1 MFINSFFRRFL
12 NVLFT
17 LTLCVPLF
25 AQTIA
30 PDEQK
35 LADVAA
41 GKVAQAH
48 AIWWGFDANDS
59 TAQLQAAL
67 DCNAPVII
75 VDCPVIDG
83 KAHPWIVRPLDI
95 KGNREIVFAQNAELL
110 AKKGEFLGKADSLVK
125 IVGQSNVTLR
135 AEKAGTA
142 TLRMRKTDYHQAP
155 YQKAEWRH
163 ALNIKSSSNIVVDG
177 LNMVDS
183 GGDGIYL
190 GKSIRG
196 VTNKNVTIRNVVC
209 DGNNRQGISVIT
221 AEDLL
226 IENTILRNTWG
237 TAPQAGIDFEP
248 NQDDEKLAN
257 CVMRN
262 CVCENNAG
270 AGIDMYLPN
279 LKRKSGDVGIVLDNV
294 VSRNN
299 GRASVALTVN
309 NTEDESLTGR
319 IVIRNCRFE
328 NDRGGIQLRSVAQNG
343 ATVDVENTTLKR
355 CSILPNE
362 KNSVYQSPIH
372 LSSRPNDETAFG
384 SVTIKNVTIIDDC
397 TGIDGERPV
406 MDYFDSSIN
415 GYGISNVSASIKLVS
430 NGSEQTFDLDK
441 LDVQKLFPT
450 INSRQIPRLKPDVQ
464 ALVPV
469 NDASDSPKEFDRIYC
484 RSNAQYLLYAKSGQT
499 VHFVLEQRRVGR
511 SDPAVKPVL
520 LTAPSGKTTKLPST
534 EMGKQQNYIFA
545 ATETG
550 VYKIDVEV
558 GAHAVALRECY
569 ALEPSEYYIPMITD
583 VFKEIK
589 KFSVPVAINGE
600 KAVHL
605 VSSVGSLYF
614 YVPEGTKEFGVKVF
628 GAGSECVKATIFD
641 PAGNPVWQQDNI
653 SAAVGYFTEEGKI
666 PPAGVWRIH
675 FDRPSQG
682 VLEDFGFVLLGIPSL
697 PGSNLD
703 GLLKE
708 QKKTYLP

>member
-1 MFINSFFRRFL
+1 MFIHSFFRRFL
-12 NVLFT
+12 IVLFAA
-17 LTLCVPLF
+17 LLCVPLF

-35 LADVAA
+35 LADVAS
-41 GKVAQAH
+41 GKIQTAH

-83 KAHPWIVRPLDI
+83 KAYPWIVCPLTV

-110 AKKGEFLGKADSLVK
+110 AKQGEFLKRNDCLVSV
-125 IVGQSNVTLR
+125 VGQENVTLR

-142 TLRMRKTDYHQAP
+142 TLRMRKTDYYKEP
-155 YQKAEWRH
+155 YLKAEWRH

-177 LNMVDS
+177 LNLVDS

-190 GKSIRG
+190 GKSMHG

-221 AEDLL
+221 AENLL

-309 NTEDESLTGR
+309 NTEDESLIGR

-328 NDRGGIQLRSVAQNG
+328 NDRGGIQIRSLAQNG
-343 ATVDVENTTLKR
+343 ATVEVENTTLKG

-384 SVTIKNVTIIDDC
+384 TVTFKNVTIIDDC
-397 TGIDGERPV
+397 AGLDGERPL
-406 MDYFDSSIN
+406 MEFKDYSIN
-415 GYGISNVSASIKLVS
+415 GYGVNNVSGSFKLVS
-430 NGSEQTFDLDK
+430 NGSEQTFELDK
-441 LDVQKLFPT
+441 SDVQKLFPA
-450 INSRQIPRLKPDVQ
+450 INARQIPRLKTDAN

-469 NDASDSPKEFDRIYC
+469 NAAASNAKEFDRIYC
-484 RSNAQYLLYAKSGQT
+484 RSKAQYLFYAKSGQEIR
-499 VHFVLEQRRVGR
+499 FVLEQRRVGR

-520 LTAPSGKTTKLPST
+520 LTVPSGKTTKLPST
-534 EMGKQQNYIFA
+534 EMGKQKEYTFTA
-545 ATETG
+545 SETG
-550 VYKIDVEV
+550 VYMIDVEV
-558 GAHAVALRECY
+558 GAHAVAMRDCN
-569 ALEPSEYYIPMITD
+569 
-583 VFKEIK
+583 
-589 KFSVPVAINGE
+589 VPAAING
-600 KAVHL
+600 ATPVHL
-605 VSSVGSLYF
+605 VYSVGSLYF
-614 YVPEGTKEFGVKVF
+614 YVPEGTKEFGVKAF
-628 GAGSECVKATIFD
+628 GAGAEQVRVTIFD
-641 PAGNPVWQQDNI
+641 PAGNQVWQQDNI
-653 SAAVGYFTEEGKI
+653 SAAVGYFTEEGTT

-682 VLEDFGFVLLGIPSL
+682 VLEDFGFVLVGVPSL
-697 PGSNLD
+697 PGPNPNA
-703 GLLKE
+703 LLNSKE
-708 QKKTYLP
+708 

>member
-1 MFINSFFRRFL
+1 MFIHSFFRRFL

-41 GKVAQAH
+41 GKIAQAH

-83 KAHPWIVRPLDI
+83 KAYPWIVRPLDI
-95 KGNREIVFAQNAELL
+95 KENREIVFAQNAELL

-190 GKSIRG
+190 GKSMHG

-221 AEDLL
+221 AENLL

-257 CVMRN
+257 CIMKN

-279 LKRKSGDVGIVLDNV
+279 LKRKSGDISIVLDNV

-299 GRASVALTVN
+299 ARASVALTVN
-309 NTEDESLTGR
+309 NTEEESLTGR

-328 NDRGGIQLRSVAQNG
+328 NDRGGIQIRSLAQNG
-343 ATVDVENTTLKR
+343 ATVEVENTTLKG

-362 KNSVYQSPIH
+362 KNSAYQSPIL

-384 SVTIKNVTIIDDC
+384 TVTFKNVTIIDDC
-397 TGIDGERPV
+397 TGLDGERPL
-406 MDYFDSSIN
+406 MEFKDYSIN
-415 GYGISNVSASIKLVS
+415 GYGVNNVSGSFKLVS
-430 NGSEQTFDLDK
+430 NGSEQTFEFDK
-441 LDVQKLFPT
+441 RDVQKLFPA
-450 INSRQIPRLKPDVQ
+450 INARQIPRLKPDANAV
-464 ALVPV
+464 VPV
-469 NDASDSPKEFDRIYC
+469 NDAFDSPKEFDKIYC
-484 RSNAQYLLYAKSGQT
+484 RSRAQYWLYAKSGQEIR
-499 VHFVLEQRRVGR
+499 FVLEQRRVGR

-520 LTAPSGKTTKLPST
+520 LTTPSGKTTKLPST
-534 EMGKQQNYIFA
+534 EMGKLKEYAFTA
-545 ATETG
+545 SETG
-550 VYKIDVEV
+550 VYTIDVEV
-558 GAHAVALRECY
+558 GSHSVAMRGCN
-569 ALEPSEYYIPMITD
+569 A
-583 VFKEIK
+583 
-589 KFSVPVAINGE
+589 PVAING
-600 KAVHL
+600 ATPVHL

-614 YVPEGTKEFGVKVF
+614 YVPEGTKEFGMKVF
-628 GAGSECVKATIFD
+628 GAGAEQVKVTIFD
-641 PAGNPVWQQDNI
+641 PAGNQVWQQDNV
-653 SAAVGYFTEEGKI
+653 SAAIGFFTDEGKT

-682 VLEDFGFVLLGIPSL
+682 ILEDFGFVLLGVPTL
-697 PGSNLD
+697 PGPNPD
-703 GLLKE
+703 ALLKSKE
-708 QKKTYLP
+708 

>member
-1 MFINSFFRRFL
+1 MFIHSFFRRFTST
-12 NVLFT
+12 LFVT
-17 LTLCVPLF
+17 LICVPLF

-41 GKVAQAH
+41 GKIAQAH

-83 KAHPWIVRPLDI
+83 KALPWIVRPLTV
-95 KGNREIVFAQNAELL
+95 KGNREIVFAQNVELF
-110 AKKGEFLGKADSLVK
+110 AKQGEFLKRNDCLVSV
-125 IVGQSNVTLR
+125 VGQSNVTLR

-142 TLRMRKTDYHQAP
+142 TFRMRKTDYHKEP
-155 YQKAEWRH
+155 YLKAEWRH

-177 LNMVDS
+177 LNLVDS

-190 GKSIRG
+190 GTSIRG

-221 AEDLL
+221 AENLL

-248 NQDDEKLAN
+248 NLDDEKLAN

-270 AGIDMYLPN
+270 AGIDMYIPN

-328 NDRGGIQLRSVAQNG
+328 NDRGGIQLRSLAENG
-343 ATVDVENTTLKR
+343 ATVEIENTTLKG
-355 CSILPNE
+355 CAILPDE
-362 KNSVYQSPIH
+362 KTPYQSPIH
-372 LSSRPNDETAFG
+372 LSSRPLDEIAFG
-384 SVTIKNVTIIDDC
+384 TVTIKNVTIIDDC
-397 TGIDGERPV
+397 TGLGGERPV
-406 MDYFDSSIN
+406 MDYFDTSIN
-415 GYGISNVSASIKLVS
+415 GYGISNVSASITLVT
-430 NGSEQTFDLDK
+430 NGSEQIFELDK
-441 LDVQKLFPT
+441 LAVQKLFPT
-450 INSRQIPRLKPDVQ
+450 INSRQIPRLKPVVQ

-469 NDASDSPKEFDRIYC
+469 NGDTGTAKEFDRIYC
-484 RSNAQYLLYAKSGQT
+484 RSRAQYLLYAKNGQEIR
-499 VHFVLEQRRVGR
+499 FVLEQRRVGR
-511 SDPAVKPVL
+511 SDPAVAPVL

-534 EMGKQQNYIFA
+534 EMGKQKEYTFTA
-545 ATETG
+545 SETG
-550 VYKIDVEV
+550 VYTIDVSV
-558 GAHAVALRECY
+558 GPHAVAMRECN
-569 ALEPSEYYIPMITD
+569 A
-583 VFKEIK
+583 
-589 KFSVPVAINGE
+589 PVAINGSS
-600 KAVHL
+600 AVHL
-605 VSSVGSLYF
+605 VYSVGSLYF

-628 GAGSECVKATIFD
+628 GSGAECVKATIFD
-641 PAGNPVWQQDNI
+641 PAGNQVWQQDSI
-653 SAAVGYFTEEGKI
+653 SAAVGYFTDEGTP

-675 FDRPSQG
+675 FERPSQG
-682 VLEDFGFVLLGIPSL
+682 VLEDNGFILFGIPTL
-697 PGSNLD
+697 PGPNPD
-703 GLLKE
+703 GLLK
-708 QKKTYLP
+708 

>member
-1 MFINSFFRRFL
+1 MFVNSVLRRFTIAL
-12 NVLFT
+12 IF
-17 LTLCVPLF
+17 LTIGIPAY

-35 LADVAA
+35 IADVAA
-41 GKVAQAH
+41 GKIQTAH
-48 AIWWGFDANDS
+48 AIWWGFDAQDS

-67 DCNAPVII
+67 DCNAPTII
-75 VDCPVIDG
+75 IDCPVIDG
-83 KAHPWIVRPLDI
+83 KKFPWIVRPLSI
-95 KGNREIVFAQNAELL
+95 KSNREIVFAQEVELL
-110 AKKGEFLGKADSLVK
+110 AKKGEFLGTADSLVR
-125 IVGQSNVTLR
+125 IVSQSNVTLR

-155 YQKAEWRH
+155 YLKAEWRH

-177 LNMVDS
+177 LNLVDS

-190 GKSIRG
+190 GKSIHG

-221 AEDLL
+221 AENLL

-299 GRASVALTVN
+299 ARASVALTTN

-328 NDRGGIQLRSVAQNG
+328 NDCGGIQLRSLAQNG
-343 ATVDVENTTLKR
+343 ASVEIENTTLKDCAIR
-355 CSILPNE
+355 PNE
-362 KNSVYQSPIH
+362 KNAVYQSPII
-372 LSSRPNDETAFG
+372 LSSRPNDDAPFG
-384 SVTIKNVTIIDDC
+384 TVTFKNVTVIDDC

-406 MDYFDSSIN
+406 MNYIDSSIN
-415 GYGISNVSASIKLVS
+415 GYGISDVSGTITLVS
-430 NGSEQTFDLDK
+430 NGSEQTFTLDK
-441 LDVQKLFPT
+441 RVVQKLFPS
-450 INSRQIPRLKPDVQ
+450 INARQLPRLKLDTK

-469 NDASDSPKEFDRIYC
+469 NDASDLPKKFDRIYC
-484 RSNAQYLLYAKSGQT
+484 RHQAQYLLYAKSGLGIR
-499 VHFVLEQRRVGR
+499 FVLEQRRVGR
-511 SDPAVKPVL
+511 SDGAVKPVL
-520 LTAPSGKTTKLPST
+520 LTSPSGKTTKLEST
-534 EMGKQQNYIFA
+534 ELGKQKVYVFA
-545 ATETG
+545 ASETG

-558 GAHAVALRECY
+558 GAHSVALCECY
-569 ALEPSEYYIPMITD
+569 GFEQSQYCIPMLND
-583 VFKEIK
+583 HVKVKLPFN
-589 KFSVPVAINGE
+589 VPVVINGE
-600 KAVHL
+600 KSVRL
-605 VSSVGSLYF
+605 VYSVGSLYF

-628 GAGSECVKATIFD
+628 GSGAEQVKATIFD
-641 PAGNPVWQQDNI
+641 PAGNQVWQQDNI
-653 SAAVGYFTEEGKI
+653 SAAVGYFTEEGKT
-666 PPAGVWRIH
+666 PPAGVWRIQ

-682 VLEDFGFVLLGIPSL
+682 VLEDFGFILLGIPSL
-697 PGSNLD
+697 LGQDPD
-703 GLLKE
+703 GLLK
-708 QKKTYLP
+708 

>member
-1 MFINSFFRRFL
+1 MFIHSFFRRFL
-12 NVLFT
+12 SALFAA
-17 LTLCVPLF
+17 LICVPLF

-41 GKVAQAH
+41 GKIAQAH

-83 KAHPWIVRPLDI
+83 KAYPWIVRPLTV
-95 KGNREIVFAQNAELL
+95 KGNREIVFAQNAELF
-110 AKKGEFLGKADSLVK
+110 AKQGEFLKRNDCLVSV
-125 IVGQSNVTLR
+125 VGQENVTLR

-142 TLRMRKTDYHQAP
+142 TLRMRKTDYHKEP
-155 YQKAEWRH
+155 YLKAEWRH
-163 ALNIKSSSNIVVDG
+163 TLNIKSSTNIVVDG
-177 LNMVDS
+177 LNLVDS

-190 GKSIRG
+190 GKSIPG

-221 AEDLL
+221 AENLL

-270 AGIDMYLPN
+270 AGIDMYIPN
-279 LKRKSGDVGIVLDNV
+279 LKRKSGDISIVLDNV

-299 GRASVALTVN
+299 ARASVALTVS
-309 NTEDESLTGR
+309 NTQDESLTGR
-319 IVIRNCRFE
+319 IAIRNCCFE
-328 NDRGGIQLRSVAQNG
+328 NDRGGIQIRSLAQNG
-343 ATVDVENTTLKR
+343 ATVEIENTTLKG
-355 CSILPNE
+355 CAIHPDE
-362 KNSVYQSPIH
+362 KAKVYQSPIH
-372 LSSRPNDETAFG
+372 LSSRPLDETAFG
-384 SVTIKNVTIIDDC
+384 TLTIKNVTIIDDC
-397 TGIDGERPV
+397 TGIDGERPI
-406 MDYFDSSIN
+406 MDYFDNSID

-430 NGSEQTFDLDK
+430 NGSEQTFELDK
-441 LDVQKLFPT
+441 SDVRKLFPT
-450 INSRQIPRLKPDVQ
+450 MNYRQIPRLKTDPN

-469 NDASDSPKEFDRIYC
+469 NDAADSPKAFDRIDC
-484 RSNAQYLLYAKSGQT
+484 RSRAQYLLYAKSGQEIR
-499 VHFVLEQRRVGR
+499 FVLEQRRVGR
-511 SDPAVKPVL
+511 SAPAVKPVL

-534 EMGKQQNYIFA
+534 EMGKQKEYVFTA
-545 ATETG
+545 SETG
-550 VYKIDVEV
+550 VYTIDVEV
-558 GAHAVALRECY
+558 GSHSVAMRGCN
-569 ALEPSEYYIPMITD
+569 A
-583 VFKEIK
+583 
-589 KFSVPVAINGE
+589 PVAINGE

-605 VSSVGSLYF
+605 VHNVGSLYF
-614 YVPEGTKEFGVKVF
+614 YIPEGTKEFGVKVF
-628 GAGSECVKATIFD
+628 GAGAECVKATLFD
-641 PAGNPVWQQDNI
+641 PAGNQVWQQDSI
-653 SAAVGYFTEEGKI
+653 SSAVGYFTDEGKT
-666 PPAGVWRIH
+666 PSAGVWRIH

-682 VLEDFGFVLLGIPSL
+682 VLEDNGFILFGIPTL
-697 PGSNLD
+697 PGPNPD
-703 GLLKE
+703 GLLKNKE
-708 QKKTYLP
+708 

>member
-1 MFINSFFRRFL
+1 MYARSFFRRL
-12 NVLFT
+12 TSILFA

-83 KAHPWIVRPLDI
+83 KAYPWIVRPLTV
-95 KGNREIVFAQNAELL
+95 KGNREIVFAQNAKLF
-110 AKKGEFLGKADSLVK
+110 AKQGEFLKKNDCLVSV
-125 IVGQSNVTLR
+125 VGQENVTLR

-142 TLRMRKTDYHQAP
+142 TLRMRKTDYHKEP
-155 YQKAEWRH
+155 YLKAEWRH
-163 ALNIKSSSNIVVDG
+163 ALNIKSSTNIVVDG
-177 LNMVDS
+177 LNLVDS

-190 GKSIRG
+190 GKSMRG

-221 AEDLL
+221 AENLL

-270 AGIDMYLPN
+270 AGIDMYSPN
-279 LKRKSGDVGIVLDNV
+279 LTRKSGDVGIVLDNV

-299 GRASVALTVN
+299 GKASVALTVS
-309 NTEDESLTGR
+309 NTQDESLTGR

-328 NDRGGIQLRSVAQNG
+328 NDRGGIQIRSLAQNG
-343 ATVDVENTTLKR
+343 ATVEIENTTLKG
-355 CSILPNE
+355 CAIHPDE
-362 KNSVYQSPIH
+362 KAKVYQSPIH
-372 LSSRPNDETAFG
+372 LSSRPLDETAFG
-384 SVTIKNVTIIDDC
+384 TLTIKNVTIIDDC
-397 TGIDGERPV
+397 TGLDGERPII
-406 MDYFDSSIN
+406 DYFDASID

-430 NGSEQTFDLDK
+430 NGSEQTFELDK
-441 LDVQKLFPT
+441 SDVRKLFPT
-450 INSRQIPRLKPDVQ
+450 MNYRLIPRLKTDAN

-469 NDASDSPKEFDRIYC
+469 NDAADSSKAFDRIDC
-484 RSNAQYLLYAKSGQT
+484 RSRAQYLLYAKSGQEIR
-499 VHFVLEQRRVGR
+499 FVLEQRRVGR
-511 SDPAVKPVL
+511 SEPAVKPVL
-520 LTAPSGKTTKLPST
+520 LTAPSGKTSKLPST
-534 EMGKQQNYIFA
+534 EMGKQKEYVFT

-550 VYKIDVEV
+550 VYKLDIDV
-558 GAHAVALRECY
+558 GAHSVAMRECN
-569 ALEPSEYYIPMITD
+569 
-583 VFKEIK
+583 
-589 KFSVPVAINGE
+589 VPFAINGE

-605 VSSVGSLYF
+605 VHNVGSLYF
-614 YVPEGTKEFGVKVF
+614 YVPEGTKEFGVKFF
-628 GAGSECVKATIFD
+628 GAGAECVKATLFD
-641 PAGNPVWQQDNI
+641 PAGNQVWQQDSI
-653 SAAVGYFTEEGKI
+653 SAAVGYFTEEGKT

-682 VLEDFGFVLLGIPSL
+682 VLEDNGFILFGIPTL
-697 PGSNLD
+697 PGLNPD
-703 GLLKE
+703 GLLKNKE
-708 QKKTYLP
+708 

>member
-1 MFINSFFRRFL
+1 MFIHSFFRRFL

-41 GKVAQAH
+41 GKIAQAH

-75 VDCPVIDG
+75 VDSPVIDG
-83 KAHPWIVRPLDI
+83 KAYPWIVRPLDV

-190 GKSIRG
+190 GKSMHG

-328 NDRGGIQLRSVAQNG
+328 NDRGGIQIRSLAQNG
-343 ATVDVENTTLKR
+343 ATVEVENTTLKG
-355 CSILPNE
+355 CAVHPDE
-362 KNSVYQSPIH
+362 KAKVYQSPIH

-384 SVTIKNVTIIDDC
+384 NVTIKNVTIIDNC
-397 TGIDGERPV
+397 TGIDGERPL
-406 MDYFDSSIN
+406 MEFKDYSIN
-415 GYGISNVSASIKLVS
+415 GYGVNNVSGSFKLIY

-441 LDVQKLFPT
+441 SDVQKLFPA
-450 INSRQIPRLKPDVQ
+450 INARQIPRLKTDAN
-464 ALVPV
+464 ALIPV
-469 NDASDSPKEFDRIYC
+469 NSAADSSKEFDRIYC
-484 RSNAQYLLYAKSGQT
+484 RHQAQYWLYAKSGQT

-534 EMGKQQNYIFA
+534 EMGKLKEYAFTA
-545 ATETG
+545 SETG
-550 VYKIDVEV
+550 VYMIDVEV
-558 GAHAVALRECY
+558 GAHAVAMRECN
-569 ALEPSEYYIPMITD
+569 
-583 VFKEIK
+583 
-589 KFSVPVAINGE
+589 VPAAING
-600 KAVHL
+600 ATPVHL
-605 VSSVGSLYF
+605 VYSVGSLYF
-614 YVPEGTKEFGVKVF
+614 YVPEGTREFGVKAF
-628 GAGSECVKATIFD
+628 GSGAEQVKVTIFD
-641 PAGNPVWQQDNI
+641 PAGNQVWQQDNI
-653 SAAVGYFTEEGKI
+653 SAAVGCFTDEGKI

-697 PGSNLD
+697 PGSNPD
-703 GLLKE
+703 ALLKSKE
-708 QKKTYLP
+708 

>member
-1 MFINSFFRRFL
+1 MFIHSFFKRFL
-12 NVLFT
+12 SVLFA
-17 LTLCVPLF
+17 LTICVPLF

-41 GKVAQAH
+41 GKIAQAH

-83 KAHPWIVRPLDI
+83 KAYPWIVRPLTV

-110 AKKGEFLGKADSLVK
+110 AKQGEFLKKNDCLVS
-125 IVGQSNVTLR
+125 VVAQENVTLR

-142 TLRMRKTDYHQAP
+142 TFRMRKTDYHKEP
-155 YQKAEWRH
+155 YLKAEWRH
-163 ALNIKSSSNIVVDG
+163 TLNIKSSTNIVVDG
-177 LNMVDS
+177 LNLVDS

-190 GKSIRG
+190 GKSIPG
-196 VTNKNVTIRNVVC
+196 VTNKNVTIRSVVC

-221 AEDLL
+221 AENLL

-279 LKRKSGDVGIVLDNV
+279 LKRKSGDISIVLDNV

-299 GRASVALTVN
+299 ARASVALTVN

-319 IVIRNCRFE
+319 IVFRNCRFE
-328 NDRGGIQLRSVAQNG
+328 NDRGGFQLRAVAQNG
-343 ATVDVENTTLKR
+343 ATIEIENTTLKG
-355 CSILPNE
+355 CGVLPNE
-362 KNSVYQSPIH
+362 KNPAYQSPI
-372 LSSRPNDETAFG
+372 LISSRASDETAFG
-384 SVTIKNVTIIDDC
+384 TVTFKNVTIIDDC
-397 TGIDGERPV
+397 TGLDGERPL
-406 MDYFDSSIN
+406 MEFKDYSIN
-415 GYGISNVSASIKLVS
+415 GYGVNNVSGSFKLVS
-430 NGSEQTFDLDK
+430 NGSEQTFELDK
-441 LDVQKLFPT
+441 RDVQKLFPA
-450 INSRQIPRLKPDVQ
+450 INARQIPRLKPDANAV
-464 ALVPV
+464 VPV
-469 NDASDSPKEFDRIYC
+469 NDVFDSPKEFDKIYC
-484 RSNAQYLLYAKSGQT
+484 RSRAQYWLYAKSGQEIR
-499 VHFVLEQRRVGR
+499 FVLEQRRVGR

-520 LTAPSGKTTKLPST
+520 LTTPSGKTTKLPST
-534 EMGKQQNYIFA
+534 EMGKLKEYAFTA
-545 ATETG
+545 SETG
-550 VYKIDVEV
+550 VYTIDVEV
-558 GAHAVALRECY
+558 GSHSVAMRGCN
-569 ALEPSEYYIPMITD
+569 A
-583 VFKEIK
+583 
-589 KFSVPVAINGE
+589 PVAING
-600 KAVHL
+600 ANPVHL

-614 YVPEGTKEFGVKVF
+614 YVPEGTKEFGVKAF
-628 GAGSECVKATIFD
+628 GSGVERVKATIFD
-641 PAGNPVWQQDNI
+641 PAGNQVWQQDSI
-653 SAAVGYFTEEGKI
+653 SAAVGYFTDEGTT

-682 VLEDFGFVLLGIPSL
+682 VLEDFGFVLVGVPSL
-697 PGSNLD
+697 PGPNPD
-703 GLLKE
+703 ALLKYKE
-708 QKKTYLP
+708 

>member
-1 MFINSFFRRFL
+1 MFIHSFFRRFVI
-12 NVLFT
+12 VLFAA
-17 LTLCVPLF
+17 LICVPLF

-41 GKVAQAH
+41 GKIAQAH

-83 KAHPWIVRPLDI
+83 KTYPWIVRPLDV

-110 AKKGEFLGKADSLVK
+110 AKKGEFLGKADSLAK

-142 TLRMRKTDYHQAP
+142 TFRMRKTDYHKEP
-155 YQKAEWRH
+155 YLKAEWRH
-163 ALNIKSSSNIVVDG
+163 ALNIKSSTNIVVDG
-177 LNMVDS
+177 LNLVDS

-190 GKSIRG
+190 GKSMHG

-221 AEDLL
+221 AENLL
-226 IENTILRNTWG
+226 IENTVLRNTQG

-299 GRASVALTVN
+299 ARASVALTVN

-319 IVIRNCRFE
+319 IVFRNCRFE
-328 NDRGGIQLRSVAQNG
+328 NDRGGFQLRAVAQNG
-343 ATVDVENTTLKR
+343 ATIEIENTTLKG
-355 CSILPNE
+355 CGVLPNE
-362 KNSVYQSPIH
+362 KNPAYQSPI
-372 LSSRPNDETAFG
+372 LISSRASDETPFG
-384 SVTIKNVTIIDDC
+384 TVTFKNVTIIDDC
-397 TGIDGERPV
+397 TGLDGERPL
-406 MDYFDSSIN
+406 MEFKDYSIN
-415 GYGISNVSASIKLVS
+415 GYGVNNVSGSFKLVS
-430 NGSEQTFDLDK
+430 NGSEQTFELDK
-441 LDVQKLFPT
+441 RDVQKLFPA
-450 INSRQIPRLKPDVQ
+450 INARQIPRLKPDANAV
-464 ALVPV
+464 VPV
-469 NDASDSPKEFDRIYC
+469 NDAFDSPKEFDKIYC
-484 RSNAQYLLYAKSGQT
+484 RSRAQYWLYAKSGQEIR
-499 VHFVLEQRRVGR
+499 FVLEQRRVGR

-520 LTAPSGKTTKLPST
+520 LTTPSGKTTKLPST
-534 EMGKQQNYIFA
+534 EMGKLKEYAFTA
-545 ATETG
+545 SETG
-550 VYKIDVEV
+550 VYTIDVEV
-558 GAHAVALRECY
+558 GSHSVAMRGCN
-569 ALEPSEYYIPMITD
+569 A
-583 VFKEIK
+583 
-589 KFSVPVAINGE
+589 PVAING
-600 KAVHL
+600 ATPVHL

-614 YVPEGTKEFGVKVF
+614 YVPEGTKEFGMKVF
-628 GAGSECVKATIFD
+628 GAGAEQVKVTIFD
-641 PAGNPVWQQDNI
+641 PAGNQVWQQDNV
-653 SAAVGYFTEEGKI
+653 SAAVGYFTEEGTT

-682 VLEDFGFVLLGIPSL
+682 VLEDNGFVLLGVPTL
-697 PGSNLD
+697 PGPNPD

-708 QKKTYLP
+708 

>member
-1 MFINSFFRRFL
+1 MFIHSFFRRFTS
-12 NVLFT
+12 VLFVT
-17 LTLCVPLF
+17 LLYVPLF

-35 LADVAA
+35 LADVTA
-41 GKVAQAH
+41 GKIAQAH

-83 KAHPWIVRPLDI
+83 KAYPWIVRPLTV
-95 KGNREIVFAQNAELL
+95 KGNREIVFAPNAELL
-110 AKKGEFLGKADSLVK
+110 AKQGEFLKRNDCLVSV
-125 IVGQSNVTLR
+125 VGQSNVTLR

-142 TLRMRKTDYHQAP
+142 TFRMRKTDYHKEP
-155 YQKAEWRH
+155 YLKAEWRH

-190 GKSIRG
+190 GKSMPG

-221 AEDLL
+221 AENLL

-299 GRASVALTVN
+299 GKASVALTVN
-309 NTEDESLTGR
+309 NTEDESLTGK

-328 NDRGGIQLRSVAQNG
+328 NDRGGIQIRSLAQNG
-343 ATVDVENTTLKR
+343 ATVEIENTTLKG
-355 CSILPNE
+355 CAIQPDE
-362 KNSVYQSPIH
+362 KNVYQSPIH
-372 LSSRPNDETAFG
+372 LSSRPLDETAFG
-384 SVTIKNVTIIDDC
+384 TVTIKNVTIIDDC
-397 TGIDGERPV
+397 TGLDGERPV
-406 MDYFDSSIN
+406 MDYFDASIN
-415 GYGISNVSASIKLVS
+415 GYGISNVSASITLVNS
-430 NGSEQTFDLDK
+430 GSEQAFELDK
-441 LDVQKLFPT
+441 SDVQKLFPT
-450 INSRQIPRLKPDVQ
+450 INSRQIPRLKPDAQ

-469 NDASDSPKEFDRIYC
+469 NGAADSPKAFDRIYS
-484 RSNAQYLLYAKSGQT
+484 RSRAQYLFYAKNGQEIR
-499 VHFVLEQRRVGR
+499 FVLEQRRVGR
-511 SDPAVKPVL
+511 SDPAVEPVL

-534 EMGKQQNYIFA
+534 EMGNQKEYVFT

-550 VYKIDVEV
+550 VYTIDVSV
-558 GAHAVALRECY
+558 GAHAVAMRECN
-569 ALEPSEYYIPMITD
+569 AP
-583 VFKEIK
+583 F
-589 KFSVPVAINGE
+589 AINGE

-605 VSSVGSLYF
+605 VYSVGSLYF

-628 GAGSECVKATIFD
+628 GSGAEQVKATLFD
-641 PAGNPVWQQDNI
+641 PAGNQVWQQDNI
-653 SAAVGYFTEEGKI
+653 SAAVGYFTDEGKT

-682 VLEDFGFVLLGIPSL
+682 ILEDNGFTFFGIPTL
-697 PGSNLD
+697 PGLTPD
-703 GLLKE
+703 GLLK
-708 QKKTYLP
+708 

>member
-1 MFINSFFRRFL
+1 MYTRSFFKRFSIAMVAAL
-12 NVLFT
+12 I
-17 LTLCVPLF
+17 CAPLF

-41 GKVAQAH
+41 GNVAQAH

-83 KAHPWIVRPLDI
+83 KAYPWIVRPLTV
-95 KGNREIVFAQNAELL
+95 KGNREIVFAQNAELF
-110 AKKGEFLGKADSLVK
+110 AKQGEFLKRNDCLVSV
-125 IVGQSNVTLR
+125 VGQENVTLR

-142 TLRMRKTDYHQAP
+142 TLRMRKTDYHKEP
-155 YQKAEWRH
+155 YLKAEWRH
-163 ALNIKSSSNIVVDG
+163 ALNIKSSTNIVVDG

-190 GKSIRG
+190 GTSIRG

-221 AEDLL
+221 AEHLL

-248 NQDDEKLAN
+248 NLDDEKLAN

-270 AGIDMYLPN
+270 AGIDMYIPN
-279 LKRKSGDVGIVLDNV
+279 LKRKSGDVSIVLDNV

-299 GRASVALTVN
+299 GRSSVALTVN
-309 NTEDESLTGR
+309 NSEDESLTGK
-319 IVIRNCRFE
+319 IVIRSCRFE
-328 NDRGGIQLRSVAQNG
+328 NDRGGIQLRSLAQNG
-343 ATVDVENTTLKR
+343 ATVDIENTTLKG
-355 CSILPNE
+355 CAIQPDD
-362 KNSVYQSPIH
+362 KAVYQSPIH
-372 LSSRPNDETAFG
+372 LSSRAIDETAFG
-384 SVTIKNVTIIDDC
+384 TVTIKNVTIIDDC
-397 TGIDGERPV
+397 TGISGVRPV
-406 MDYFDSSIN
+406 MDYSDASIN
-415 GYGISNVSASIKLVS
+415 GYGISNVCASIKLVS
-430 NGSEQTFDLDK
+430 NGSEQIFTLDK
-441 LDVQKLFPT
+441 LDVQRLFPT
-450 INSRQIPRLKPDVQ
+450 INSRQIPRLKPDAQ

-469 NDASDSPKEFDRIYC
+469 NESSSDAKEFDRIYC
-484 RSNAQYLLYAKSGQT
+484 RSKTQYLLYAKSGQEIR
-499 VHFVLEQRRVGR
+499 FVLEQRRVGR
-511 SDPAVKPVL
+511 SEPAVKPVL

-534 EMGKQQNYIFA
+534 EMGKQKEYVFT

-550 VYKIDVEV
+550 VYKLDIDV
-558 GAHAVALRECY
+558 GAHAVAMRECN
-569 ALEPSEYYIPMITD
+569 APA
-583 VFKEIK
+583 
-589 KFSVPVAINGE
+589 AINGE

-605 VSSVGSLYF
+605 VYSVGSLYF

-628 GAGSECVKATIFD
+628 GAGSECVKAILFD
-641 PAGNPVWQQDNI
+641 PAGNQVWQQDSI
-653 SAAVGYFTEEGKI
+653 SSAVGYFTDEGTT
-666 PPAGVWRIH
+666 PPAGVWRIQ

-682 VLEDFGFVLLGIPSL
+682 VLEDNGFTFFGIPTL
-697 PGSNLD
+697 PGPNPD
-703 GLLKE
+703 ALLKCKE
-708 QKKTYLP
+708 

>member
-1 MFINSFFRRFL
+1 MFIHSFFRRFVI
-12 NVLFT
+12 VLFAA
-17 LTLCVPLF
+17 LICVPLF

-41 GKVAQAH
+41 GKIAQAH

-83 KAHPWIVRPLDI
+83 KTYPWIVRPLDV

-135 AEKAGTA
+135 AEKAGTT

-163 ALNIKSSSNIVVDG
+163 ALSIKSSSNIVVDG
-177 LNMVDS
+177 LNLVDS

-190 GKSIRG
+190 GKSMHG
-196 VTNKNVTIRNVVC
+196 VTNKNVTIRSVVC

-221 AEDLL
+221 AENLL

-279 LKRKSGDVGIVLDNV
+279 LKRKSGDISIVLDNV

-299 GRASVALTVN
+299 ARASVALTVN

-319 IVIRNCRFE
+319 IVFRNCRFE
-328 NDRGGIQLRSVAQNG
+328 NDRGGFQLRAVAQNG
-343 ATVDVENTTLKR
+343 ATIEIENTTLKG
-355 CSILPNE
+355 CGVLPNE
-362 KNSVYQSPIH
+362 KNPAYQSPI
-372 LSSRPNDETAFG
+372 LISSRASDETAFG
-384 SVTIKNVTIIDDC
+384 TVTFKNVTIIDDC
-397 TGIDGERPV
+397 TGLDGERPL
-406 MDYFDSSIN
+406 MEFKDYSIN
-415 GYGISNVSASIKLVS
+415 GYGVNNVSGSFKLISN
-430 NGSEQTFDLDK
+430 GTEQTFDLDK
-441 LDVQKLFPT
+441 TDVQKLFPA
-450 INSRQIPRLKPDVQ
+450 INARQIPRLKPDAKAVI
-464 ALVPV
+464 PV
-469 NDASDSPKEFDRIYC
+469 NDSADSPKEFDKIYC
-484 RSNAQYLLYAKSGQT
+484 RSRAQYWLYAKSGQEIR
-499 VHFVLEQRRVGR
+499 FVLEQRRVGR
-511 SDPAVKPVL
+511 SAPAVKPVL
-520 LTAPSGKTTKLPST
+520 LTTPSGKTTKLPST
-534 EMGKQQNYIFA
+534 EMGKLKEYAFTA
-545 ATETG
+545 SETG
-550 VYKIDVEV
+550 VYTIDVEV
-558 GAHAVALRECY
+558 GSHSVAMRGCN
-569 ALEPSEYYIPMITD
+569 A
-583 VFKEIK
+583 
-589 KFSVPVAINGE
+589 PVAING
-600 KAVHL
+600 ANPVHL

-614 YVPEGTKEFGVKVF
+614 YVPEGTKEFGMKVF
-628 GAGSECVKATIFD
+628 GAGAEQVKVTIFD
-641 PAGNPVWQQDNI
+641 PAGNQVWQQDNV
-653 SAAVGYFTEEGKI
+653 SAAVGYFTEEGTT

-682 VLEDFGFVLLGIPSL
+682 VLEDNGFVLLGVPTL
-697 PGSNLD
+697 PGPNPD

-708 QKKTYLP
+708 

>member
-1 MFINSFFRRFL
+1 MFIHSFFRRFSF
-12 NVLFT
+12 VLFAA
-17 LTLCVPLF
+17 LICVPLY
-25 AQTIA
+25 AQIIA

-41 GKVAQAH
+41 GKIAQAH

-83 KAHPWIVRPLDI
+83 KAYPWVVRPLDV

-110 AKKGEFLGKADSLVK
+110 AKKGDFLGKSDSLVK
-125 IVGQSNVTLR
+125 IVGQSNITLR

-142 TLRMRKTDYHQAP
+142 TFRMRKTDYHKAP

-177 LNMVDS
+177 LNLVDS

-190 GKSIRG
+190 GKSMHG
-196 VTNKNVTIRNVVC
+196 VTNKNVTIRSVVC

-221 AEDLL
+221 AENLL

-299 GRASVALTVN
+299 GKASVALTVN
-309 NTEDESLTGR
+309 NTEEESLIGK

-328 NDRGGIQLRSVAQNG
+328 NDRGGIQIRSLAQNG
-343 ATVDVENTTLKR
+343 ATVEIENTTLKG
-355 CSILPNE
+355 CGMLPNE
-362 KNSVYQSPIH
+362 INPAYQSPIL
-372 LSSRPNDETAFG
+372 LSSRASDETPFG
-384 SVTIKNVTIIDDC
+384 TVSFKNVTIIDDC
-397 TGIDGERPV
+397 TGLDGERPL
-406 MDYFDSSIN
+406 MEFKDYSIN
-415 GYGISNVSASIKLVS
+415 GYGVNNVSGSIKLVA
-430 NGSEQTFDLDK
+430 NGSEQIFELDK
-441 LDVQKLFPT
+441 SDVQKLFPT

-464 ALVPV
+464 SLVPV
-469 NDASDSPKEFDRIYC
+469 NDAAGSSKELDKIYC
-484 RSNAQYLLYAKSGQT
+484 RSRAQYLLYAKSGQEIR
-499 VHFVLEQRRVGR
+499 FVLEQRRVGR
-511 SDPAVKPVL
+511 SEPVVKSVL
-520 LTAPSGKTTKLPST
+520 LTTPSGKTTKLPST
-534 EMGKQQNYIFA
+534 EMGKLKEYVFT

-550 VYKIDVEV
+550 VYMIDVEI
-558 GAHAVALRECY
+558 GSHSVAMRECN
-569 ALEPSEYYIPMITD
+569 AP
-583 VFKEIK
+583 F
-589 KFSVPVAINGE
+589 AINGE

-605 VSSVGSLYF
+605 VYSVGSLYF

-628 GAGSECVKATIFD
+628 GSGAEQVKATLFD
-641 PAGNPVWQQDNI
+641 PAGNQVWQQDNI
-653 SAAVGYFTEEGKI
+653 SAAVGYFTDEGKT

-682 VLEDFGFVLLGIPSL
+682 VLEDNGFTFFGIPTL
-697 PGSNLD
+697 PGPNPD
-703 GLLKE
+703 GLLK
-708 QKKTYLP
+708 